1 MQNISL
7 DHTDI
12 ANLKNFFRKLCLVST
27 RYTKK
32 DKSTET
38 ATKEMLKIRVLEL
51 EEEVHK
57 AKEERDKALE
67 ENKNKI
73 NQLNGALIS
82 VKIKMN
88 ELLQAKKEKEI
99 RTRNLERKIRKTVK

>member
-7 DHTDI
+7 DSIDS

-32 DKSTET
+32 DKYIET
-38 ATKEMLKIRVLEL
+38 ATKEMLKVRVQKL

-67 ENKNKI
+67 ENRSKI
-73 NQLNGALIS
+73 NQLSGTLIS
-82 VKIKMN
+82 VKTKMN
-88 ELLQAKKEKEI
+88 ELLQDKKEKAI

>member
-7 DHTDI
+7 DHIDLT
-12 ANLKNFFRKLCLVST
+12 NLKNFFRKLCLVSA

-32 DKSTET
+32 DKYIET
-38 ATKEMLKIRVLEL
+38 VTKEMLKVRVQKL

-57 AKEERDKALE
+57 AEEERDRALE
-67 ENKNKI
+67 ENRNKI

-82 VKIKMN
+82 VKTKMN
-88 ELLQAKKEKEI
+88 ELLQAKKEKAI
-99 RTRNLERKIRKTVK
+99 RTRNLEKKIRKTVK